1 MTSAGLRQKVA
12 AQWSRLT
19 PFRKRIERDLP
30 PCFANVRSARQQM
43 DGAMKEI
50 EERFLTIGNV
60 LETITTTGRDLVSHC
75 ESLISLALG
84 QGGGEIMIDD
94 AAQHIWRAVEFVEN
108 NDRNMEQLI
117 RQLTNSNERISQT
130 LATEQILV
138 RTLAP
143 LNFVK
148 TLFRVES
155 AGLPP
160 DVQDMFCALAREIDR
175 IRLRVEGGF
184 REKFQLIREIQA
196 ILSKAIAHL
205 QQEQARAKESVAGL
219 RQHMTESLAAMKTSY
234 EKNRDRDTRLSGVS
248 QAVNNETGKVVM
260 SLQFQDILM
269 QKLQHTHKVLE
280 EMEQTFAEM
289 PADRAEACRSLRLI
303 EQSGRIV
310 HAQLRGMHDELNKA
324 GESVGSGL
332 REITRQM
339 EALDS
344 NCLALRDLDSVTTG
358 VDGAVQILLDSLADV
373 RRLVQAADQHAME
386 AHQTIQPIGGMT
398 TNFTGFMRELS
409 LEIQLIGL
417 NAEVQAA
424 HVGQGTGLE
433 VLSAHTSAIS
443 RETSNLS
450 EALAKDLDTLTGG
463 LDQVV
468 AGFQEIREANAKFC
482 QDLDK
487 DFLSDDAALHDYRN
501 TSLTVLAYISELLP
515 KMNAQTQSALDQ
527 IDFGSVA
534 NEPLAELQSA
544 LTELTNT
551 AHFAANLAGVKV
563 ETKGLTDYQLGR
575 YTMRSEVEIHEDAVN
590 GRPNS
595 TTSANAPLTHGE
607 VELFGPTGDRPHSSA
622 PPSATFVAAQG
633 APAADVDLWEDS
645 PGTAALAP
653 APTMSPPNAATPLAA
668 AANIELWNDTPVPPK
683 TSNGHPA
690 NKDSCSAA

>member
-1 MTSAGLRQKVA
+1 MTSAALRRKII

-19 PFRKRIERDLP
+19 PFHKRLQRDLP
-30 PCFANVRSARQQM
+30 RHFAQVRVAGENVDHAI
-43 DGAMKEI
+43 KEI
-50 EERFLTIGNV
+50 EERFLQIGTT
-60 LETITTTGRDLVSHC
+60 LENITTTGQDLVSHC

-117 RQLTNSNERISQT
+117 LQLTNSNERIRQT
-130 LATEQILV
+130 LATEQTLV

-155 AGLPP
+155 ASLSP

-184 REKFQLIREIQA
+184 REKFQLIREIQV

-205 QQEQARAKESVAGL
+205 VAEQSQAKKSVAGL
-219 RQHMTESLAAMKTSY
+219 RQHMTASLAAMKGSY

-248 QAVNNETGKVVM
+248 QAVTNETGRVVM
-260 SLQFQDILM
+260 SLQFQDILT

-280 EMEQTFAEM
+280 EMATRFADL
-289 PADRAEACRSLRLI
+289 PVDRAAACHSLHFI

-310 HAQLRGMHDELNKA
+310 FAQISGMKEELTKA
-324 GESVGSGL
+324 GATIGDGL
-332 REITRQM
+332 TKIIREM
-339 EALDS
+339 EALDG

-358 VDGAVQILLDSLADV
+358 VDGAVQILLDSLESV
-373 RRLVQAADQHAME
+373 RRLVQAADLHAME

-433 VLSAHTSAIS
+433 VLSAHTSSIS
-443 RETSNLS
+443 RETSELS
-450 EALAKDLDTLTGG
+450 EALAKDLDTLTSG

-468 AGFQEIREANAKFC
+468 AGFQEIRENNAVFSKELE
-482 QDLDK
+482 QDFVK
-487 DFLSDDAALHDYRN
+487 DEAALHDYRN
-501 TSLTVLAYISELLP
+501 TSLTVLLHISELLP
-515 KMNAQTQSALDQ
+515 KMDAQTRSALDQ
-527 IDFGSVA
+527 VDFPAVA
-534 NEPLAELQSA
+534 SEPLTALQSTITDLA
-544 LTELTNT
+544 D
-551 AHFAANLAGVKV
+551 AAQSAANLAGVKV
-563 ETKGLTDYQLGR
+563 ETKGLTDHHLGR
-575 YTMRSEVEIHEDAVN
+575 YTMRSEVDIHQ
-590 GRPNS
+590 S
-595 TTSANAPLTHGE
+595 TVSGKPPITSPVAAPVTHGE
-607 VELFGPTGDRPHSSA
+607 VELFGDPTPAAAAPPEA
-622 PPSATFVAAQG
+622 PPSPAPPPTAANN
-633 APAADVDLWEDS
+633 VDLWEDIPAQPSGS
-645 PGTAALAP
+645 PERP
-653 APTMSPPNAATPLAA
+653 AGKNSQAVA
-668 AANIELWNDTPVPPK
+668 
-683 TSNGHPA
+683 
-690 NKDSCSAA
+690 